1 MGKRANGEG
10 SSGWVTK
17 NGKKYWRITITTGY
31 DPLTGKQNRKDF
43 YGKTQ
48 KEAKEKLKQYEENHI
63 TTNDNSTLGNFYYDW
78 IWNIKRHS
86 LKPST
91 FEKWEGVYRNYI
103 KPNKGLNNAKLS
115 EIDTLQL
122 QKIVNKLLE
131 THTLSQ
137 MKTLHSC
144 LRNCFKYAKSI
155 NKIKTNPIEGVIYP
169 KNNTDISKK
178 ENYIS
183 EDEQKCLINALKGDK
198 LEGLIL
204 IGLMC
209 VLRLGEALALQVN
222 DIDFNNMSIN
232 INKSAKYVWTG
243 ERTKD
248 GTKLYEYRVF
258 IPKTKTSIRE
268 VPLPNILKPIIKDL
282 IKANMENKL
291 KYGEL
296 YFDNNLIFCRENGN
310 YIDNKQP
317 ARHLKSAL
325 KKAGIKTDLHY
336 HSLRHIFITNCLS
349 KDINPR
355 TVMDWAGHSD
365 IRMTMLIYAEV
376 NKDKN
381 KKEYE
386 KINDM
391 FH

>member
-1 MGKRANGEG
+1 MAKRSNGEG
-10 SSGWVTK
+10 SAKWVER
-17 NGKKYWRITITTGY
+17 NGKKYWCITITSGY
-31 DPLTGKQNRKDF
+31 DPLTGRQKRKAI

-48 KEAKEKLKQYEENHI
+48 KEAKEKLKQYLDNYANA
-63 TTNDNSTLGNFYYDW
+63 TDNSTLGNFYYDW
-78 IWNIKRHS
+78 IWNIKKQS

-91 FEKWEGVYRNYI
+91 FEKWEGIYRNYI
-103 KPNKGLNNAKLS
+103 KPNRGLNDARLT
-115 EIDTLQL
+115 EIDTLYL
-122 QKIVNKLLE
+122 QKIVNKLLDD
-131 THTLSQ
+131 HTISQ
-137 MKTLHSC
+137 MKTLKSC
-144 LRNCFKYAKSI
+144 LSNCFRYAKSI
-155 NKIKTNPIEGVIYP
+155 NKIKHNPVEEIILP
-169 KNNTDISKK
+169 KNNNVEDKK

-183 EDEQKCLINALKGDK
+183 EYDQMQLIIALKNDT

-209 VLRLGEALALQVN
+209 GLRLGEALALQVN

-243 ERTKD
+243 NRDNE
-248 GTKLYEYRVF
+248 GTKIYEYRIF
-258 IPKTKTSIRE
+258 KPKTKNSIRE
-268 VPLPNILKPIIKDL
+268 VPLPTMLKPIIKSL
-282 IKANMENKL
+282 IKINMENKL

-317 ARHLKSAL
+317 SRHLKAAL
-325 KKAGIKTDLHY
+325 KRAGIKTDLHY

-381 KKEYE
+381 KKEYD
-386 KINDM
+386 KINTM
-391 FH
+391 FS

>member
-1 MGKRANGEG
+1 MAKRSSGEG
-10 SSGWVTK
+10 SSRWVTR
-17 NGKKYWRITITTGY
+17 NGKKYWCITITTGY
-31 DPLTGKQNRKDF
+31 DALTGKQKRKAI

-48 KEAKEKLKQYEENHI
+48 KEAKEKLKVFLDNS
-63 TTNDNSTLGNFYYDW
+63 TNSTDNSTLGNFYYYW
-78 IWNIKRHS
+78 IWNIKRSS

-91 FEKWEGVYRNYI
+91 FEKWEGIYRNYI
-103 KPNKGLNNAKLS
+103 KPNRKLNDAKLS
-115 EIDTLQL
+115 DIDTLYI
-122 QKIVNKLLE
+122 QKIINKLLE
-131 THTLSQ
+131 DHTLSQ
-137 MKTLHSC
+137 IKTLKSC
-144 LRNCFKYAKSI
+144 LSNCFRYAKSI
-155 NKIKTNPIEGVIYP
+155 NRIKFNPIEGIILP
-169 KNNTDISKK
+169 KNNDAEDKK

-183 EDEQKCLINALKGDK
+183 EDDQKALIKALDGDK

-209 VLRLGEALALQVN
+209 GLRLGEALALQTN
-222 DIDFNNMSIN
+222 DIDFNNMTIN
-232 INKSAKYVWTG
+232 INKAAKYVWTG
-243 ERTKD
+243 ERDAK
-248 GTKLYEYRVF
+248 GTKIYEYKVF
-258 IPKTKTSIRE
+258 KPKTKTSIRE
-268 VPLPNILKPIIKDL
+268 VPLPTMLKPIIKSL
-282 IKANMENKL
+282 MKTNMENKL
-291 KYGEL
+291 RLGEM

-317 ARHLKSAL
+317 SRRLKAAL
-325 KKAGIKTDLHY
+325 KRAKIKTDLHY

-386 KINDM
+386 KINNM
-391 FH
+391 FS

>member
-1 MGKRANGEG
+1 MAKRSGGEG
-10 SSGWVTK
+10 SSRWVTR
-17 NGKKYWRITITTGY
+17 NGKKYWCITITIGY
-31 DPLTGKQNRKDF
+31 DPLTGKQKRKAI

-48 KEAKEKLKQYEENHI
+48 TEAKAKLKEYQDSY
-63 TTNDNSTLGNFYYDW
+63 TNSSDHSTLGNFYYDW
-78 IWNIKRHS
+78 IWNIKKQS

-91 FEKWEGVYRNYI
+91 FEKWEGIYRNYI
-103 KPNKGLNNAKLS
+103 KPNKGLNDARLT
-115 EIDTLQL
+115 EIDTLYL
-122 QKIVNKLLE
+122 QKIINKLLE
-131 THTLSQ
+131 NHTVSQ
-137 MKTLHSC
+137 ITTLKSC

-155 NKIKTNPIEGVIYP
+155 NKIKVNPVEEIILP
-169 KNNTDISKK
+169 KNNDVEDVK
-178 ENYIS
+178 ENYIP
-183 EDEQKCLINALKGDK
+183 EEEQKKLIKALKNDS

-204 IGLMC
+204 ISLMRG
-209 VLRLGEALALQVN
+209 LRLGEALALQIN

-243 ERTKD
+243 ERDKK
-248 GTKLYEYRVF
+248 GTKIYEYKVF
-258 IPKTKTSIRE
+258 KPKTKSSIRE
-268 VPLPNILKPIIKDL
+268 VPLPTMLKPIIKTL
-282 IKANMENKL
+282 IKSNMTNKL

-296 YFDNNLIFCRENGN
+296 YFDNKLIFCRENGN

-317 ARHLKSAL
+317 SRHLKAAL
-325 KKAGIKTDLHY
+325 KRAGIKTDLHY

-349 KDINPR
+349 RDINPR

-386 KINDM
+386 KINNM
-391 FH
+391 FQ